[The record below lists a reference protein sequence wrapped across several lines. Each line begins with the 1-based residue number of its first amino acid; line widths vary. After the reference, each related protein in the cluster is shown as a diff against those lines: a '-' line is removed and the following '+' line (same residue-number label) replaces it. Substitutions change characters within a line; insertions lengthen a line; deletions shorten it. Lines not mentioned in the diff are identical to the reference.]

1 MNKCIL
7 IVAVAVL
14 SLLSACATPIP
25 TSGKTVAGDLLK
37 ADTTRDLA
45 RRAKLEWSCD
55 QITSIETQILS
66 VSPRGTGGTPAA
78 RTYSGATER
87 WVVNLCG
94 KSIRYLVTFTADGD
108 GGTFYLITR
117 EPSPQGF

>member
-1 MNKCIL
+1 MNKKFF

-14 SLLSACATPIP
+14 SLLSACATRIP
-25 TSGKTVAGDLLK
+25 VSGKTVAGDLLK
-37 ADTTRDLA
+37 ADTTRDLVM
-45 RRAKLEWSCD
+45 RAKLEGNCD
-55 QITSIETQILS
+55 QISSIETQILS
-66 VSPRGTGGTPAA
+66 VSLGGTPAA
-78 RTYSGATER
+78 RTYSGANER

-94 KSIRYLVTFTADGD
+94 KSIRYLVTFTPDGD